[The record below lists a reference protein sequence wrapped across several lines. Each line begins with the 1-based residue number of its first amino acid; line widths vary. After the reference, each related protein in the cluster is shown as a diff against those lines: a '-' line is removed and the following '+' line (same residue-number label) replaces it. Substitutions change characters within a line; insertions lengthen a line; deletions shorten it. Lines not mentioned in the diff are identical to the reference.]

1 MEPRAQRQ
9 ALRQYLNSAREAL
22 EQGDRAAAHAAVD
35 AALALDPHY
44 LAAQAL
50 KEQIDRWP
58 AAARVARL
66 HERIPSDAFS
76 HRGRH
81 GDPADGSEA
90 TESPQE
96 TDSLPAVSPEGW
108 MRFEHRA
115 RTRRLERRVEAAR
128 TAIGRRR
135 FAEARAVIEE
145 IRQIDDGHP
154 DLISLWIELDAA
166 VHMSR
171 SVTPLWRR
179 ALVASVV
186 IGGVW
191 LGVRY
196 ADRVVN
202 RTHGAVA
209 SSPLREAPVGPPV
222 GDGLRP
228 PEQPVAQPPTPTPA
242 AAPELPRASVPPAST
257 SPADTRA
264 PQDTPGR
271 LPETPR
277 PAPAPSSALKAPI
290 ARAPEVQVPPVPR
303 EPGALGTSARGT
315 TGTASDVAPPSA
327 PPQPAA
333 LVPAVS
339 PVTLPSTPPIERPA
353 VQTADTF
360 GTGAPPAEPAASR
373 ALVSAA
379 IITPRADEELVR
391 STLQQYRAA
400 YESLDAHS
408 AQAVWPSVDAAALS
422 RAFSGLQSQRLMFDD
437 CQVQV
442 RGAVGHATCRG
453 TAVYVPRVGSRDPH
467 REPRVWTF
475 DLRKIGEN
483 WQIDRARA
491 ER

>member
-58 AAARVARL
+58 AAARVSRL
-66 HERIPSDAFS
+66 HERRATDEFS
-76 HRGRH
+76 HRGRN
-81 GDPADGSEA
+81 GDPLDDADAAASQ
-90 TESPQE
+90 QE
-96 TDSLPAVSPEGW
+96 TDSPPAVSPEGW
-108 MRFEHRA
+108 MRFENRA

-128 TAIGRRR
+128 TAIARRR

-145 IRQIDDGHP
+145 IREIDDGHP

-166 VHMSR
+166 VHMDR
-171 SVTPLWRR
+171 SATPLWRR
-179 ALVASVV
+179 ALVAAVV
-186 IGGVW
+186 IAGMW

-202 RTHGAVA
+202 RAHDAVA
-209 SSPLREAPVGPPV
+209 SSPLHELPVAPPV
-222 GDGLRP
+222 SDDPSP
-228 PEQPVAQPPTPTPA
+228 PEQLVTEPTPTPIGV
-242 AAPELPRASVPPAST
+242 PELPPTSVPPAST
-257 SPADTRA
+257 PSGVRA
-264 PQDTPGR
+264 PQDPAGR
-271 LPETPR
+271 LPETPV
-277 PAPAPSSALKAPI
+277 PAPAASSAIKAPI
-290 ARAPEVQVPPVPR
+290 ARAPEVQAPPVPR
-303 EPGALGTSARGT
+303 DPVALGAAARVT
-315 TGTASDVAPPSA
+315 TGSA
-327 PPQPAA
+327 PDAVPPAAPAQPPA

-360 GTGAPPAEPAASR
+360 ATGAPPAEPAASR
-373 ALVSAA
+373 AIVSAA
-379 IITPRADEELVR
+379 IVAPRADEELVR

-408 AQAVWPSVDAAALS
+408 AQAIWPSVDEAALS

-453 TAVYVPRVGSRDPH
+453 TAVYVPRVGSRDPR

-483 WQIDRARA
+483 WQIDTARA